1 MECRPAEIPLRP
13 VLAHNSPNK
22 SPSSLQKNCRF
33 SPLPCF
39 HVRPSLLHQH
49 PCRADVP
56 QHRRDEERPVSVRG
70 EDVRVGADRLAHQ
83 ELRGGG
89 QVQLGG
95 GVEDGAALLGLK
107 REKENQS
114 SRSATSVGIAVV
126 VFATVFAAVVVAIAF
141 FCRCCCCCYCT
152 FYCCCFCNAVS
163 KQ

>member
-1 MECRPAEIPLRP
+1 MQCRPPEIPLRP
-13 VLAHNSPNK
+13 VLAHNTPNK
-22 SPSSLQKNCRF
+22 SPSSLLKNCRF

-49 PCRADVP
+49 PCRPDVP

-70 EDVRVGADRLAHQ
+70 EEVRVGPDRLAHQ

-107 REKENQS
+107 TEKENQS
-114 SRSATSVGIAVV
+114 RSATPGGIAVV
-126 VFATVFAAVVVAIAF
+126 VFVTVFAAPVVAIAF
-141 FCRCCCCCYCT
+141 FV
-152 FYCCCFCNAVS
+152 AVGVAAIALS
-163 KQ
+163 TAAAFATQ